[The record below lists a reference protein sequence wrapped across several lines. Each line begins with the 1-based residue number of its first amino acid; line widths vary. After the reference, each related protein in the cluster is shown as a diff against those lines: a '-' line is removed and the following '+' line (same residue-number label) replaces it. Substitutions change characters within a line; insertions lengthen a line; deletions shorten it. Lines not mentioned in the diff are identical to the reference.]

1 MLKLI
6 EATSQNHVQEI
17 RGLFKE
23 YTETLGFDLDFQD
36 YAREFAGLPGE
47 YQAPDGF
54 LMLALWDNETAGCAA
69 MRKIEDRICEMKRM
83 YVRPKY
89 RGKGIGREMAV
100 RIIEIA
106 RSIGYAR
113 MRLDTIDTM
122 TEAISLYE
130 SLGFKDIK
138 PYRYNPVKGARYMEI
153 AL

>member
-6 EATSQNHVQEI
+6 EATSGDHVQEI
-17 RGLFKE
+17 RGLCKE
-23 YTETLGFDLDFQD
+23 YAETLGFDLDFQD

-54 LMLALWDNETAGCAA
+54 LMLALWNDEAAGCAA
-69 MRKIEDRICEMKRM
+69 MRKIEDGICEMKRM
-83 YVRPKY
+83 YVLPKY

-106 RSIGYAR
+106 RSIGYDR

-122 TEAISLYE
+122 TEAISLYD
-130 SLGFKDIK
+130 SLGFKEIK
-138 PYRYNPVKGARYMEI
+138 PYRYNPVKGARYLE
-153 AL
+153 LEL